1 MSISKTLNI
10 VGLHVI
16 YDFAPK
22 NLIYQALKELT
33 SCFNGNDNICVN
45 EDNINIRT
53 INGDNLLKQSPAS
66 LKLYDYSFNYL
77 DAHFKKVTKLKDK
90 TIGLSANCMSK
101 ASDKFR
107 LHFDRNQITLVI
119 YLNDNNT
126 FPLTI
131 YPNVREDPSSIGH
144 KQTFEL
150 NATKP
155 KIVTPR
161 QNLAALFYGRRSFHG
176 IYPVEGAFISPRYS
190 LQFAFDLSPQS
201 YAGERYYGHN
211 TALDDSTQHF
221 ASIKPTQ
228 L

>member
-1 MSISKTLNI
+1 MTISETLNI
-10 VGLHVI
+10 SGLHVI
-16 YDFAPK
+16 NDFGPQ
-22 NLIYQALKELT
+22 NLIHQALEELT
-33 SCFNGNDNICVN
+33 ACFNGNDSISVN
-45 EDNINIRT
+45 DDNINIRT

-66 LKLYDYSFNYL
+66 DKLYHYSFNYL
-77 DAHFKKVTKLKDK
+77 NAHFRQVTELKDK
-90 TIGLSANCMSK
+90 KIGVSANCMTQ

-119 YLNDNNT
+119 YLNDNNA

-131 YPNVREDPSSIGH
+131 YPNVREDPSSIGY

-150 NATKP
+150 NATTP

-176 IYPVEGAFISPRYS
+176 IYPEEGAFISARYS

-201 YAGERYYGHN
+201 YVGERYYGH
-211 TALDDSTQHF
+211 S
-221 ASIKPTQ
+221 
-228 L
+228 